1 LTKNA
6 TQCSINQQIFPLNPR
21 KISIRTAQ
29 AAAAFS
35 TSRLTSIKTLQ
46 QFNNKISWKLLL
58 FPLPVG
64 LCLLFFQNATTVSS
78 QCLSIQRYGGT
89 GDGVADNAPAIQR
102 AINTLPRNGGCISFP
117 PGKFAISKKIDYVL
131 PARNFSISLLG
142 SGGDSTILF
151 WPTANAGLSFT
162 YNYMGNSI
170 HIRDMSLTVGVAGG
184 PNAIHLIQ
192 NYQTPGST
200 GYNAFSDFTG
210 ITIRGD
216 DAFTNDA
223 TLNAQDYWNVGL
235 NISGVSNI
243 NVQSA
248 SFEGPYAGG
257 YAKQGVGIQVSGAAT
272 SSGDVIYAGV
282 LNIVASSFNSIG
294 IGLVYGSNAQGLS
307 ISNGNFTGGQYGI
320 LTVPNEP
327 GVDQLVIAN
336 SQFNVSVAGIYTQTA
351 IPGLS
356 VATSLFLMPIGSIG
370 VNLSRSGR
378 ASISGNTFQSII
390 PDSPDSHTNSNG
402 IIVNNSELGGTVI
415 TGNQFSQLTT
425 AIWLQAQSTK
435 VNVQANSYDGDTNT
449 VVNQGAGKGNTVGG
463 GSP

>member
-1 LTKNA
+1 MSDEVGDVTNSSPQSK
-6 TQCSINQQIFPLNPR
+6 
-21 KISIRTAQ
+21 
-29 AAAAFS
+29 
-35 TSRLTSIKTLQ
+35 
-46 QFNNKISWKLLL
+46 NKINWKLLL
-58 FPLPVG
+58 LTLPVS
-64 LCLLFFQNATTVSS
+64 LCFLFCQNAISASS
-78 QCLSIQRYGGT
+78 QCLSYGGI
-89 GDGVADNAPAIQR
+89 GDGITDNAQAIMS
-102 AINTLPRNGGCISFP
+102 AINSLPQNGGCIRFP
-117 PGKFAISKKIDYVL
+117 PGRFAISTNIAYAL

-151 WPTANAGLSFT
+151 WPTGNAGLSFT

-184 PNAIHLIQ
+184 QNAIHLVQ

-223 TLNAQDYWNVGL
+223 SVNAQDYWNIGL

-243 NVQSA
+243 NIQSA
-248 SFEGPYAGG
+248 MFEGPYAGG
-257 YAKQGVGIQVSGAAT
+257 YTEKGVGIEIAGAAT
-272 SSGDVIYAGV
+272 SSGSVIYSGV
-282 LNIVASSFNSIG
+282 LNVVASSFNTIG
-294 IGLVYGSNAQGLS
+294 IGIVYGSNAQGLS
-307 ISNGNFTGGQYGI
+307 ISNANFTGGQYGI

-327 GVDQLVIAN
+327 GLDQLAIAN

-356 VATSLFLMPIGSIG
+356 VATSLFLVPMGSVGI
-370 VNLSRSGR
+370 NLSQSGR
-378 ASISGNTFQSII
+378 TSISGNTFQSI
-390 PDSPDSHTNSNG
+390 SPTSPINSNG
-402 IIVNNSELGGTVI
+402 IVVNNSVVGGTVI

-425 AIWLQAQSTK
+425 AVWLQAQSTK
-435 VNVQANSYDGDTNT
+435 VNVQANSYDGDSNT
-449 VVNQGAGKGNTVGG
+449 VVNQSASQGNTVGG

>member
-1 LTKNA
+1 
-6 TQCSINQQIFPLNPR
+6 
-21 KISIRTAQ
+21 
-29 AAAAFS
+29 
-35 TSRLTSIKTLQ
+35 
-46 QFNNKISWKLLL
+46 
-58 FPLPVG
+58 VG
-64 LCLLFFQNATTVSS
+64 LCFLFFQNATTVSS

-89 GDGVADNAPAIQR
+89 GDGVTDNAPAIQR

-151 WPTANAGLSFT
+151 WPTANAGFSFT

-184 PNAIHLIQ
+184 QNAIHLVQ

-223 TLNAQDYWNVGL
+223 SVNAQDYWNVGL
-235 NISGVSNI
+235 DISGVSNI

-248 SFEGPYAGG
+248 MFEGPYAGG
-257 YAKQGVGIQVSGAAT
+257 YAEKGVGIEIAGAAT
-272 SSGDVIYAGV
+272 SSGNVIYSGV
-282 LNIVASSFNSIG
+282 LNVVASSFNTIG
-294 IGLVYGSNAQGLS
+294 IGIVYGSNAQGLS
-307 ISNGNFTGGQYGI
+307 ISNANFTGGQYGI

-327 GVDQLVIAN
+327 GLDQLAIAN
-336 SQFNVSVAGIYTQTA
+336 SQFNVSVAGIFSQTA

-356 VATSLFLMPIGSIG
+356 VATSLFLIPIGSIG
-370 VNLSRSGR
+370 MNLYQSGR
-378 ASISGNTFQSII
+378 TSISGNTFQSI
-390 PDSPDSHTNSNG
+390 SPTSPTNSNG
-402 IIVNNSELGGTVI
+402 IIVNNSVVGGTVI

-425 AIWLQAQSTK
+425 AVWLQAQSTK
-435 VNVQANSYDGDTNT
+435 VNVQANSYDGDKNT

>member
-1 LTKNA
+1 MDE
-6 TQCSINQQIFPLNPR
+6 
-21 KISIRTAQ
+21 
-29 AAAAFS
+29 
-35 TSRLTSIKTLQ
+35 
-46 QFNNKISWKLLL
+46 
-58 FPLPVG
+58 LP
-64 LCLLFFQNATTVSS
+64 QT
-78 QCLSIQRYGGT
+78 
-89 GDGVADNAPAIQR
+89 
-102 AINTLPRNGGCISFP
+102 GGCISFP
-117 PGKFAISKKIDYVL
+117 PGKFALSRKIAYVL
-131 PARNFSISLLG
+131 PASNFSISLLG
-142 SGGDSTILF
+142 SGGDATILF

-184 PNAIHLIQ
+184 PSAIHLIQ

-223 TLNAQDYWNVGL
+223 TLNAKDYWNIGL
-235 NISGVSNI
+235 NISGVSNV

-257 YAKQGVGIQVSGAAT
+257 YARQGVGIQIAGAAT
-272 SSGDVIYAGV
+272 PSGDVIYAGV

-307 ISNGNFTGGQYGI
+307 ISNGNFTGGQFGI

-336 SQFNVSVAGIYTQTA
+336 SQFNESVAGIYTQTA

-370 VNLSRSGR
+370 LNLAQCGR

-390 PDSPDSHTNSNG
+390 PDSPSSSTNSNG
-402 IIVNNSELGGTVI
+402 IIVNNSEVGSTVI

-425 AIWLQAQSTK
+425 AVWLQSQSTK
-435 VNVQANSYDGDTNT
+435 VNVQANSYYADTNT
-449 VVNQGAGKGNTVGG
+449 VVNQGAVDANTVGG

>member
-1 LTKNA
+1 ML
-6 TQCSINQQIFPLNPR
+6 L
-21 KISIRTAQ
+21 
-29 AAAAFS
+29 
-35 TSRLTSIKTLQ
+35 SRSRIIW
-46 QFNNKISWKLLL
+46 NLLL
-58 FPLPVG
+58 FTIPAG
-64 LCLLFFQNATTVSS
+64 LWFLFYRNAATVSS
-78 QCLSIQRYGGT
+78 QCLSIRSYGGT
-89 GDGVADNAPAIQR
+89 GDGVTDDARAVER
-102 AINTLPRNGGCISFP
+102 AINNLSKNGGCISFP
-117 PGKFAISKKIDYVL
+117 PGKFAISKNVSYVL

-151 WPTANAGLSFT
+151 WPTADAGLSFT

-200 GYNAFSDFTG
+200 GYNAFSDFSG

-223 TLNAQDYWNVGL
+223 TLNARDYWNVGL

-248 SFEGPYAGG
+248 SFEGPYSGG
-257 YAKQGVGIQVSGAAT
+257 YIKQGVGIQIAGAAN

-294 IGLVYGSNAQGLS
+294 IGLVYGANAQGVS

-327 GVDQLVIAN
+327 GVDQLLIAN

-356 VATSLFLMPIGSIG
+356 VATSLFLMPIGG
-370 VNLSRSGR
+370 VGINLSRSGR
-378 ASISGNTFQSII
+378 DSISGNTFQSIV
-390 PDSPDSHTNSNG
+390 PDSPNSPANSNG
-402 IIVNNSELGGTVI
+402 IIVDNSEVGGTVI

-425 AIWLQAQSTK
+425 GVWLQAQSTK
-435 VNVQANSYDGDTNT
+435 VNVQANSYYANGNT
-449 VVNQGAGKGNTVGG
+449 VIDQGASKSNTVGG

>member
-1 LTKNA
+1 VL
-6 TQCSINQQIFPLNPR
+6 QSR
-21 KISIRTAQ
+21 KR
-29 AAAAFS
+29 
-35 TSRLTSIKTLQ
+35 
-46 QFNNKISWKLLL
+46 ISWKLLL
-58 FPLPVG
+58 FTLLVV
-64 LCLLFFQNATTVSS
+64 LCFLFYRNAATVSS
-78 QCLSIQRYGGT
+78 QCLSIRSYGGT
-89 GDGVADNAPAIQR
+89 GDGVADDAPALER
-102 AINTLPRNGGCISFP
+102 AINNLPKNGGCISFP
-117 PGKFAISKKIDYVL
+117 PGKFTISKNIAYVL

-200 GYNAFSDFTG
+200 GYNTFSDFTG

-216 DAFTNDA
+216 DAFSNDA
-223 TLNAQDYWNVGL
+223 TLNAKDYWNVGL

-248 SFEGPYAGG
+248 AFEGPYAGG
-257 YAKQGVGIQVSGAAT
+257 YAKQGVGIQIAGAAT

-351 IPGLS
+351 IPGMS
-356 VATSLFLMPIGSIG
+356 IATSLFLMPIGGIG

-378 ASISGNTFQSII
+378 DSISGNTFQSII
-390 PDSPDSHTNSNG
+390 PDSPDSPANSNG
-402 IIVNNSELGGTVI
+402 IIVNNSEVGSTVI

-425 AIWLQAQSTK
+425 AVWLQAQSTK
-435 VNVQANSYDGDTNT
+435 VNVQANSYYGDTNT
-449 VVNQGAGKGNTVGG
+449 VVNQGEINANTVGG